1 MSTELTVLALGA
13 IWQIIQIAIAGAS
26 MNRDVGPRW
35 NAGPRDTEPKLSPLT
50 GRLRRAV
57 NNGFEALIL
66 FTIAVLTTTLA
77 DAATAL
83 TATAAWVWLAARLLY
98 FPAYGLGLT
107 PWRSLIWAA
116 GLIATLTLLLSS
128 LF

>member
-1 MSTELTVLALGA
+1 MSPELTVLALGA

>member
-1 MSTELTVLALGA
+1 MSPELTVLALGA

-26 MNRDVGPRW
+26 MNRDVGPKW

-83 TATAAWVWLAARLLY
+83 TSTAAWVWLAARLLY